1 MIVNYE
7 GFAKK
12 RIQGFRGSSAGKEI
26 AKKPFR
32 VEANYYL
39 EILP

>member
-12 RIQGFRGSSAGKEI
+12 RIQRFRGSSDRKRDCK
-26 AKKPFR
+26 KKPFR
-32 VEANYYL
+32 AEANYYL
-39 EILP
+39 EI